1 MAELFDRDRTVISQH
16 VNNCFKEGELDK
28 SLVCA
33 NLHIPRNIVLAMTL
47 NCAQQLFYKRTTA
60 ERQAHNSCCATAYQL
75 LCASRY

>member
-33 NLHIPRNIVLAMTL
+33 KFAHTKKYSPCDDFEL
-47 NCAQQLFYKRTTA
+47 RTTA
-60 ERQAHNSCCATAYQL
+60 VVRF
-75 LCASRY
+75 